1 MTLTR
6 LMTKAINGW
15 RSWKSARALEQAIR
29 KSDRAMPDL
38 VEIQQT
44 IERNRRNHRPNKE
57 HLDRIRKLRFQKLR
71 EGV

>member
-1 MTLTR
+1 MTFSR
-6 LMTKAINGW
+6 LIIRTIKSW
-15 RSWKSARALEQAIR
+15 RSQRAEKALERAIR
-29 KSDRAMPDL
+29 KSDRAMPEL

-44 IERNRRNHRPNKE
+44 IERNRRHHRPNKE